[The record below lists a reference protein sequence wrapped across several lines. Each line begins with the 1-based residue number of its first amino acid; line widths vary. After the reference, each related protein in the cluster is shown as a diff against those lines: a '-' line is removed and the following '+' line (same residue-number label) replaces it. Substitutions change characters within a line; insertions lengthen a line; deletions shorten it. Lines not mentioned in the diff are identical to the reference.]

1 MNHEERIRPGIKLN
15 LKIQWLGQIY
25 VIIVIHVYNK
35 NITKSNTEVAGADKS
50 NNANNAN
57 KSHFLKLHSIY

>member
-1 MNHEERIRPGIKLN
+1 M
-15 LKIQWLGQIY
+15 
-25 VIIVIHVYNK
+25 IIVIHVYNK